1 MQVYGDP
8 HIEVD
13 LARTWR
19 ELASRITR
27 APAEPSVDT
36 LRELVVACGQVE
48 QAAHDALCGKRDHRG
63 HPFVARL
70 HAMTDQAARAF
81 HAMWVRGAPLDG
93 TTRWQ
98 APKVYIHALKRDII
112 ARPESVRAVLKV
124 PEGFAYNG
132 LFPEQYCAAAWAWIA
147 KWRQRVKGTVLII
160 GVRSAGT
167 TLSAI
172 VSAALESAGMTTER
186 ITVRPLGPSFA
197 RELTL
202 EPSVIKDVSAAI
214 VVDEGPG
221 LSGSSLA
228 AVGLALEKAGLSRHA
243 MAFICAHDRGPG
255 PKAGNEVRAFW
266 KTITTFSMPVT
277 SPIFAGR
284 SLHDHLANELTKTMG
299 VSVEPLPD
307 DDWRKLAYVDPR
319 DWPPSPNELLS
330 PRYRVRTPTG
340 AIALEFGGLAT
351 IDGRTMAAQAI
362 AQYEQRTFA
371 GYAPAPIGIVAGY
384 VARHWLEGVAL
395 RARDIEPAL
404 LVSLSHYLTAMAG
417 APLDT
422 ATLAAA
428 QLTRASW
435 AYQNLAE
442 ALGDSAAQRAAAYVE
457 AGSVL
462 PLSWTRAAFEYDLAP
477 QHWMRTRDGAIAK
490 IGGPGHARGS
500 TVVGVQPVLWDVVSL
515 LVEWNLG
522 RSDARAVVGAI
533 ERELGASLPRPAL
546 RAFMLAYI
554 AFKIGELHLG
564 REGARDAAEADRYAQ
579 AIAAYCQQV
588 DRLLQ

>member
-27 APAEPSVDT
+27 LPAEPGIDA

-48 QAAHDALCGKRDHRG
+48 QAGHDALAGKRDHRA

-81 HAMWVRGAPLDG
+81 HSLWVRGAPLDG

-98 APKVYIHALKRDII
+98 APKTYVHALKRDIV

-124 PEGFAYNG
+124 PEGFAYYG

-147 KWRQRVKGTVLII
+147 KWRPKVRGTVLVI
-160 GVRSAGT
+160 GVRSVGT

-172 VSAALESAGMTTER
+172 VSAALESAGMAAER

-202 EPSVIKDVSAAI
+202 EPTVIKDVAAAI

-221 LSGSSLA
+221 LSGSSMA
-228 AVGLALEKAGLSRHA
+228 AVGTALERAGLPRHSI
-243 MAFICAHDRGPG
+243 AFICGHDRGPG
-255 PKAGNEVRAFW
+255 PKATTETRAFW
-266 KTITTFSMPVT
+266 KTVPSFSMPVA
-277 SPIFAGR
+277 SPIFGGR
-284 SLHDHLANELTKTMG
+284 SLHNHLADELTKLLG
-299 VSVEPLPD
+299 SSVEPLPE
-307 DDWRKLAYVDPR
+307 DDWRKLAYVDTR
-319 DWPPSPNELLS
+319 DWPPSPNQLLA
-330 PRYRVRTPTG
+330 PRFRVRTPTG
-340 AIALEFGGLAT
+340 VIALEFGGTAT
-351 IDGRTMAAQAI
+351 IDGRTMASQAI

-371 GYAPAPIGIVAGY
+371 GYAPAPIGIVSGY

-395 RARDIEPAL
+395 RSRDIEPGL
-404 LVSLSHYLTAMAG
+404 LVSLAHYVTAMAG

-428 QLTRASW
+428 QLARASW
-435 AYQNLAE
+435 AYDNLAE
-442 ALGDSAAQRAAAYVE
+442 ALGESAAQRAAAYVE

-490 IGGPGHARGS
+490 IGGPGHAHGS
-500 TVVGVQPVLWDVVSL
+500 TVVGIQPVLWDVVSL
-515 LVEWNLG
+515 LIEWNLG
-522 RSDARAVVGAI
+522 RADARAVVGAI

-546 RAFMLAYI
+546 RAFMLSYI
-554 AFKIGELHLG
+554 AFKIGELNLG
-564 REGARDAAEADRYAQ
+564 REGALDAAEAERYAT
-579 AIAAYCQQV
+579 AIASYCQQT